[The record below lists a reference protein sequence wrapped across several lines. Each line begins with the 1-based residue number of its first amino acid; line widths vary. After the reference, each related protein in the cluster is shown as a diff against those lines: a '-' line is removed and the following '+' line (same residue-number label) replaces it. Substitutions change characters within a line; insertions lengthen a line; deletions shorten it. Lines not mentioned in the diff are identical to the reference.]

1 MNARL
6 PWLTLAVF
14 AVTSLVT
21 GAMLVRPEIGTALQ
35 RDPLMLEG
43 EWWRFVTTW
52 LVLTDGWVQIVVNSL
67 GLLIFGTLVERRHG
81 RVWWAVA
88 YVVAG
93 LAGAVVAS
101 LATFLPC
108 YLFTVI
114 PAPHFKRLSSN
125 ASLRA
130 FVDGVT
136 AAATGAIAGASF
148 VLARRALVDGPAV
161 ALALATLAVT
171 ARYKRVPEP
180 ALIAGAGL
188 LGVLLAGNGG
198 RP

>member
-35 RDPLMLEG
+35 RDPQILEG

-93 LAGAVVAS
+93 LAGEIAGIFWQPVGGGNSVAICGLIGLFAVGLTTRTSV
-101 LATFLPC
+101 
-108 YLFTVI
+108 
-114 PAPHFKRLSSN
+114 PAPARWGSFGLW
-125 ASLRA
+125 
-130 FVDGVT
+130 
-136 AAATGAIAGASF
+136 GALG
-148 VLARRALVDGPAV
+148 LWL
-161 ALALATLAVT
+161 T
-171 ARYKRVPEP
+171 AR
-180 ALIAGAGL
+180 ADIHGAA
-188 LGVLLAGNGG
+188 LLAGFAVGG
-198 RP
+198 ASLLIHRPEVQ